1 MPRGVEFLIVLM
13 GGLWLA
19 LVAGYV
25 NTLMVIL
32 GAPPVTHVTGSITR
46 LSADLGRADYQD
58 ALLIA
63 TLVLSFVAGAVI
75 AGVIVGGSTLKLG
88 RRYGIAILL
97 ESALLGAAAAVL
109 PHSVQ
114 GATIIAA
121 CAAGLQ
127 NALAAS
133 YRSLI
138 IRTTHLTGVFTD
150 IGFSL
155 GRLLAGHQRP
165 GWTFL
170 LLGSIAVSFVV
181 GGVIGALVVT
191 RSGVHGLWFASIAL
205 LVMGLGYFTLRKLG
219 RMGVLDT
226 LGDPEE
232 PG

>member
-1 MPRGVEFLIVLM
+1 MPQRVEFMIVLL

-25 NTLMVIL
+25 NTLMIIL

-46 LSADLGRADYQD
+46 LSADLGRADFKD
-58 ALLIA
+58 ALLVGLI
-63 TLVLSFVAGAVI
+63 VGSFIGGAAI

-97 ESALLGAAAAVL
+97 ESALLAAAAASL
-109 PHSVQ
+109 PHSVHA
-114 GATIIAA
+114 ATIFAA
-121 CAAGLQ
+121 SAAGLQ

-138 IRTTHLTGVFTD
+138 IRTTHLTGVLTD

-181 GGVIGALVVT
+181 GGVLGALVAT
-191 RSGVHGLWFASIAL
+191 RSGAQGLWFAALAL
-205 LVMGLGYFTLRKLG
+205 LVMGMGYFALRKLG
-219 RMGVLDT
+219 RMGVLNALNDA
-226 LGDPEE
+226 D
-232 PG
+232 

>member
-1 MPRGVEFLIVLM
+1 MPQRAEFLIVLF

-19 LVAGYV
+19 FVAGYV

-32 GAPPVTHVTGSITR
+32 GAPPVTHVTGSISR
-46 LSADLGRADYQD
+46 LSADLGRADFED

-63 TLVLSFVAGAVI
+63 TLVASFVGGAVI
-75 AGVIVGGSTLKLG
+75 AGVIVGGSTLELG

-97 ESALLGAAAAVL
+97 GSALLGAAAAVL
-109 PHSVQ
+109 PHSIH
-114 GATIIAA
+114 GATIAAA

-138 IRTTHLTGVFTD
+138 IRTTHLTGILTD

-170 LLGSIAVSFVV
+170 LLGSIAVSFIL
-181 GGVIGALVVT
+181 GGVLGAIVGT
-191 RSGVHGLWFASIAL
+191 RSGERGLWFAAAAL
-205 LVMGLGYFTLRKLG
+205 LIMGLGYFTLRKLG

-226 LGDPEE
+226 LSDEG
-232 PG
+232 G

>member
-1 MPRGVEFLIVLM
+1 MPQRAEFLIVLF

-19 LVAGYV
+19 FVAGYV

-46 LSADLGRADYQD
+46 LSADLGRADYRD

-63 TLVLSFVAGAVI
+63 LLVGAFVAGATI

-88 RRYGIAILL
+88 RRYGVAILL
-97 ESALLGAAAAVL
+97 ESALLAVAAASL
-109 PHSVQ
+109 PHSIHA
-114 GATIIAA
+114 ATIAAA

-138 IRTTHLTGVFTD
+138 IRTTHLTGILTD

-170 LLGSIAVSFVV
+170 LLGSIAVSFIL
-181 GGVIGALVVT
+181 GGVLGAIVAS
-191 RSGVHGLWFASIAL
+191 RSGEQGLWFAAGAL

-226 LGDPEE
+226 LSEQGE
-232 PG
+232 